1 MNIILSL
8 FSIAILLL
16 NVLWWIIV
24 IQAILSWLLAFN
36 VLNVSS
42 PAVRQIALA
51 LEKLTAPLY
60 RPIRRLLP
68 DFGGIDFSP
77 MVVLLL
83 ILVIQ
88 KLLGGAAMDIAS
100 SATV

>member
-1 MNIILSL
+1 MNIVLSL

-16 NVLWWIIV
+16 NVLWWIIIV
-24 IQAILSWLLAFN
+24 QAILSWLLAFN

-42 PAVRQIALA
+42 PAVRQISLA

-60 RPIRRLLP
+60 RPIRRILP

-88 KLLGGAAMDIAS
+88 KLLAGAAMDIAT

>member
-1 MNIILSL
+1 MNILLSL
-8 FSIAILLL
+8 FSIVIMLL
-16 NVLWWIIV
+16 NVLWWIII

-60 RPIRRLLP
+60 RPIRRILP

-77 MVVLLL
+77 MVVLLI
-83 ILVIQ
+83 ILVLQ
-88 KLLGGAAMDIAS
+88 KLLAGAAMDIATS
-100 SATV
+100 TTA